1 MLKSCPKSRGTVFSY
16 DGLRRA
22 EPLSC
27 AVPLPD
33 GAVIAHRE
41 QDIVLSCAV
50 PPPDGAVIAHREQDK
65 VLSCAVPPPDG
76 AVIAHGEQDGPVP
89 GQGGLP
95 HCRCTLRNADQV
107 SFFIIHL

>member
-22 EPLSC
+22 EP
-27 AVPLPD
+27 
-33 GAVIAHRE
+33 
-41 QDIVLSCAV
+41 
-50 PPPDGAVIAHREQDK
+50 
-65 VLSCAVPPPDG
+65 LSCAVPPPDG

-107 SFFIIHL
+107 FLYHSSLMENKHSR